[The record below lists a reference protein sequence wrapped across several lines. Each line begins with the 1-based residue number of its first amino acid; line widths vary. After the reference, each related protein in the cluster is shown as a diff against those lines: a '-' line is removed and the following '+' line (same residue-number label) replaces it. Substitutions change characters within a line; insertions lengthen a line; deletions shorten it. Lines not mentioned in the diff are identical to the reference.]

1 MLKRWWSFVIRTPP
15 HSEDCCIV
23 HFHRSSS
30 MVRCS
35 ATADNILSAEPFAS
49 TPQNLRTGFL
59 RFWALRS
66 SDAVLVRYSRTNAS
80 IVMPFRETYVLT
92 SRATDGGI
100 VSVNGMALLSG
111 KFSRDAIIAYF
122 AVQCLGSE
130 RGTRRWGTAASG
142 SA

>member
-1 MLKRWWSFVIRTPP
+1 
-15 HSEDCCIV
+15 
-23 HFHRSSS
+23 

-59 RFWALRS
+59 RFWVLRS

-100 VSVNGMALLSG
+100 VSVNGMVSIPVS
-111 KFSRDAIIAYF
+111 FSIGDIIAYF
-122 AVQCLGSE
+122 GVPWFYCP
-130 RGTRRWGTAASG
+130 
-142 SA
+142 